1 MNRYLVLITAVI
13 SFAFINTTIARAAE
27 DAPEQEQKSIVQ
39 DPQRPTRPTG
49 LRPPKRTD
57 MERMDARQRGRG
69 RDSGRGRGG
78 GRMNREIMQE
88 QQLAILGK
96 QYKEKLREHEAFI
109 GRLNRILKSAQDEK
123 APETVKLLEKLI
135 EKRKHTFTE
144 STKNLMKRRD
154 AIRKQ
159 LTGTKGQE
167 KTTNM
172 NRDQQP
178 TPVKDVTTKRTM
190 IEKLMKQKKGKQ
202 PIAEKVKKTK
212 KPVVEKVVPAA
223 EDESKDG
230 KKKGFWKKLFGK

>member
-13 SFAFINTTIARAAE
+13 SFAFINSSIARAAE

-39 DPQRPTRPTG
+39 DPKRPTRPVG

-57 MERMDARQRGRG
+57 RERMDARQRGRG
-69 RDSGRGRGG
+69 RDGGRGRGG
-78 GRMNREIMQE
+78 GRMNRAIMQE
-88 QQLAILGK
+88 QELAILGK
-96 QYKEKLREHEAFI
+96 QYKEKLREHDAFI
-109 GRLNRILKSAQDEK
+109 GQLNRILKSAQDEK

-135 EKRKHTFTE
+135 EKQKHTFTE

-154 AIRKQ
+154 AIREQ
-159 LTGTKGQE
+159 LTETKGQG
-167 KTTNM
+167 KTTDM

-190 IEKLMKQKKGKQ
+190 VEKLMEQKKDKQ
-202 PIAEKVKKTK
+202 ATAEKVKKAK
-212 KPVVEKVVPAA
+212 EPVGEKAVPAA

-230 KKKGFWKKLFGK
+230 KKKGFWKKLLGK

>member
-13 SFAFINTTIARAAE
+13 SFAFINTTIAMAAE

-39 DPQRPTRPTG
+39 DPQRPTRPAG
-49 LRPPKRTD
+49 LRPPRRTD
-57 MERMDARQRGRG
+57 MERMDAMRRGGRG

-78 GRMNREIMQE
+78 GRMNRTIMQE

-96 QYKEKLREHEAFI
+96 QYKEKLREHDAFI
-109 GRLNRILKSAQDEK
+109 GQLNRILKSAQDEK

-135 EKRKHTFTE
+135 EKQKHTFTE
-144 STKNLMKRRD
+144 STKNLTKRRD

-159 LTGTKGQE
+159 LTETKGQE

-172 NRDQQP
+172 KRDQQP
-178 TPVKDVTTKRTM
+178 TPVKDVTTKRAI
-190 IEKLMKQKKGKQ
+190 IEKLMEQKKDKQ
-202 PIAEKVKKTK
+202 EIAE
-212 KPVVEKVVPAA
+212 E
-223 EDESKDG
+223 DG